1 MMAIDFTSIF
11 WVVVLAVVL
20 ATLVEGFVE
29 YVFGTAFDKV
39 PKLAAHKWL
48 LMYVSL
54 LAGVLLAFFYSID
67 LVALIANNAGGSLA
81 VSWVGILL
89 SGLIIGRGANYIND
103 FVSRWFSK
111 PAG

>member
-1 MMAIDFTSIF
+1 VEINLTSIV
-11 WVVVLAVVL
+11 WVVVLAIVL

-29 YVFGTAFDKV
+29 YILGTLFDKL
-39 PKLAAHKWL
+39 PKLAGYKWT

-54 LAGVLLAFFYSID
+54 LVGALLAFYYSID
-67 LVALIANNAGGSLA
+67 LIALIANNAGGNMQA
-81 VSWVGILL
+81 SWVGNLF

-103 FVSRWFSK
+103 FVSRWFAK

>member
-1 MMAIDFTSIF
+1 MTNLVWI
-11 WVVVLAVVL
+11 VVLALVL

-29 YVFGTAFDKV
+29 YVFGTAFDKF
-39 PKLAAHKWL
+39 PKLSAYKWT

-54 LAGVLLAFFYSID
+54 VVGVALAFFYSID
-67 LVALIANNAGGSLA
+67 LIALIANNAGGDLA
-81 VSWVGILL
+81 ITWVGIAL

-111 PAG
+111 PKP